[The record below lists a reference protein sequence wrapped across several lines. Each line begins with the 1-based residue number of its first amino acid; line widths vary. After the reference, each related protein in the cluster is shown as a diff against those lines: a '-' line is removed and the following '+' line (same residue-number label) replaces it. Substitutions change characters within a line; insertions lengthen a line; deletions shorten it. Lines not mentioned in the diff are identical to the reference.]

1 VMGMGGCL
9 SPGLGSSQLT
19 GGPENSVIITR
30 FFQGQSKP
38 AKLLDSHWNLWQY
51 PSKRQQRADNTN
63 RAASANLEQSR
74 KRNKAIEETCIISG
88 SNMFLS
94 LK

>member
-1 VMGMGGCL
+1 MCIFFSQNLDTLCHHLQSVIQNQSRTVMGMGGCL

-38 AKLLDSHWNLWQY
+38 ARLLDSQRTQD
-51 PSKRQQRADNTN
+51 SKSIHYAGQV
-63 RAASANLEQSR
+63 SH
-74 KRNKAIEETCIISG
+74 
-88 SNMFLS
+88 
-94 LK
+94 